1 MKKHSKL
8 LRMYK
13 ILSMAFVIFIKI
25 YWFKIRRKPE
35 SEWEKLW
42 GDIGKRFKETLVDL
56 EGLLIKIGQFLSI
69 RGDLLPKSFISQIE
83 DLVDKVPP
91 SKWNDIEF
99 ILEEEWEGSIEGFF
113 SSIHPEAIASASI
126 GEVYQG
132 VLLDGTKVAVK
143 VQRPTIASIVKTD
156 FRSLAIIFW
165 FADHFVPVPRGFINF
180 KVLFQELKH
189 VIERELDYHKE
200 LETLL
205 YFKSRFKEV
214 EGVKIPEI
222 YPELCTSRV
231 LVMEWVEG
239 RRVTDNKALN
249 ELQINRGNLAKRL
262 LHVFLPQWLEPG
274 IFHADPHPGNVL
286 IDQNGNLILLDF
298 GMIGEISKKD
308 AATFQ
313 TLIEG
318 IVVKDYAKVV
328 NGLSNLG
335 FLLPEADLKS
345 MEKLL
350 SEMLAIDFTKIKEM
364 DMFAVKKEM
373 NDIVH
378 TLPIQVPT
386 RFVFLGRSYVTIE
399 GMLLSIA
406 PDEELVDLFKP
417 VLTDWLKT
425 QGSNKWT
432 FLWQWVQSQP
442 LFKVL
447 HSVGEFLDLPN
458 RMENLKE
465 NEQRRQFRFTVFE
478 NYKKQLSYFGL
489 AGVGGSFLGLAINH
503 LPIIQISSGIMG
515 VSFIGYL
522 FVNTKQKKW
531 MRFMQDR
538 D

>member
-1 MKKHSKL
+1 MKNQSKL

-13 ILSMAFVIFIKI
+13 ILSMAFMIFIKI
-25 YWFKIRRKPE
+25 YWYKISRKPE

-42 GDIGKRFKETLVDL
+42 GDIGKRFRETLVDL

-69 RGDLLPKSFISQIE
+69 RGDLLPKTFISQIE

-91 SKWNDIEF
+91 SKWNEIIS
-99 ILEEEWEGSIEGFF
+99 ILEKEWGSRIEKYFT
-113 SSIHPEAIASASI
+113 SIHLEAVASASI

-132 VLLDGTKVAVK
+132 VLHDGTKVAVK
-143 VQRPTIASIVKTD
+143 VQRPNIANIVKAD
-156 FRSLAIIFW
+156 FRSLAIIIW
-165 FADHFVPVPRGFINF
+165 FADHFIPVPKGFINF

-189 VIERELDYHKE
+189 VIQRELDYHKE

-205 YFKSRFKEV
+205 YFKNRFKEF

-239 RRVTDNKALN
+239 RRVTDDRALN
-249 ELQINRGNLAKRL
+249 ELQIKRVDTAKRL
-262 LHVFLPQWLEPG
+262 LQVFLPQWLEPG

-286 IDQNGNLILLDF
+286 IDENGNLILLDF
-298 GMIGEISKKD
+298 GMVGEISKKD
-308 AATFQ
+308 AANFQ
-313 TLIEG
+313 KLIEG
-318 IVVKDYAKVV
+318 IVVKDYVRVV
-328 NGLSNLG
+328 NGLSELG

-350 SEMLAIDFTKIKEM
+350 ADMLSIDFTKIKEM

-373 NDIVH
+373 NDIIQ

-417 VLTDWLKT
+417 VLTEWLKT
-425 QGSNKWT
+425 KGSNKWT

-442 LFKVL
+442 LFKII

-458 RMENLKE
+458 RMEQLKE
-465 NEQRRQFRFTVFE
+465 VEQRRQFRFTVFE

-489 AGVGGSFLGLAINH
+489 VGVGGILLGLAINQ
-503 LPIIQISSGIMG
+503 LPIIQVSSGILG

-522 FVNTKQKKW
+522 FVNSKQKKW
-531 MRFMQDR
+531 MRFMQER
-538 D
+538 R